1 MKIYISD
8 NGKLSQGM
16 RDILLGIDCTPVVAD
31 VQDSW
36 PREKRIGRMIRTL
49 IDCDGI
55 LMLSDWQ
62 QDEAADIEHTIA
74 KKLRKALLYEEPVRG
89 LWSMVNIVEAAVQKV
104 LDISF
109 ASIANRKRT
118 RLLCIAREIFCH
130 HLCAMG
136 ASKAEIGQVL
146 RRSVNTVEYYLAQY
160 HAERKYNRDF
170 REAAEAVEALLN
182 AEKPYDDGRQ

>member
-89 LWSMVNIVEAAVQKV
+89 LWAMVNIVEAAVQKV

-130 HLCAMG
+130 HLCTMG

-160 HAERKYNRDF
+160 HGERKYNRDF
-170 REAAEAVEALLN
+170 REAADAVEALLN
-182 AEKPYDDGRQ
+182 AETSNEDERQ